1 MGSIVGEEVERYVGN
16 QIDARQILHGSGKS
30 TTRNNN
36 QLKILN
42 TQNSW
47 IKLASGVKITKE
59 KATQLGYPDLLGT
72 ELAKKY
78 ILFNGTS
85 SFYKD
90 GKALAQRG
98 KFLPGTYER
107 SDFGIVPMPGI
118 ESLTVKTL
126 NRGSLKKATLKF
138 KVHSRKQFEII
149 DVLYLR
155 LGYTVLVEWGNNIY
169 TKKGTDLHTVNSTLL
184 EDSFF
189 NTGEDGLENKKDY
202 SSALRLVENKR
213 AEYSGN
219 YDGFLAKISNFEWVF
234 NDDGSYSITLTLISL
249 GDVIES
255 LKSNISLS
263 PALVKFQSYTD
274 SSSQGDNKQEIQNR
288 SKSQLHAFLWAWE
301 WLNTHDKRDKFNK
314 DEFVTNNGNRTVGY
328 FLKQG
333 DETISVTQYTCWWR
347 LWYCYGKDVSHDTP
361 KYTYTAQEF
370 EGPKM
375 NADRDKEMWNHIAA
389 VGRSRGWD
397 DFREEADDDLNSK
410 WDTWKL
416 FYSST
421 TNTTNNPIEFMG
433 GKDGFRT
440 AHADSGRPNCY
451 IRFGALLRYI
461 NEKLVPRINLD
472 EEIIEDPSKLNKLQH
487 QSLTPLFNINIEN
500 GINSNSIMY
509 TIPNHQSCD
518 MKICCIKQT
527 YAWPLDI
534 TDNDGDTHKKGNYY
548 NYFQELEPF
557 RTLDFDASKSP
568 GGTKKFKH
576 VNRAQALN
584 IYLNF
589 DFVREVL
596 DTNTDKDGNVSVFS
610 LIKGICDGVN
620 RAMGGINNLE
630 PIISEENNTLNIID
644 TTPIPGRVKLSG
656 KYVLNLFGYNGNTS
670 NFVRKLNIK
679 TAITPEY
686 ATMIT
691 VGATAGGN
699 IKGTDATAFAKW
711 NYGIEDKFKP
721 SLVSGDV
728 KSANAFPADPVSNY
742 TEKILKDWTAS
753 RLCTADNAPYTS
765 ANRWQDGW
773 SQDTIDQNLSLIPEF
788 YKYAIARKNQLSSG
802 GDSVSGGI
810 GFIPFKIQL
819 TLDGIAGVKIYN
831 VLHIDSSFLPSVYGT
846 SLDFI
851 VTGISHKL
859 SKNDWETDLEVTVM
873 PKSDLK
879 TGVIENYDYLWNEV
893 VSKALEAAAAAST
906 SSGSTSSVTTSSNT
920 APQNTSTPTRNPEK
934 AKGTL
939 GTVGDSSAFV
949 SGLAPGALSLIELA
963 NTVIRSGTT
972 NPLRKRIVAIAASY
986 VGQDELPGENQG
998 WHDQRFEDKI
1008 KKPNVTEK
1016 GWGWFKPEPWC
1027 AWFVSRVMYE
1037 AHVVGNA
1044 LLDEADD
1051 KFKSIWKNRYN
1062 DGANTKPFSAGVAT
1076 TEAYFKNTLKRDVR
1090 RAKAIK
1096 NPDLIQPGDIV
1107 YYNISHIGIVV
1118 KVNKDAKGK
1127 LKSLDIV
1134 NGNTSAKAT
1143 TTKQLRDGG
1152 TTALKR
1158 NYSINNVRGFSRL
1171 FES

>member
-1 MGSIVGEEVERYVGN
+1 MSIVGEEVERYVSS
-16 QIDARQILHGSGKS
+16 QIEARQTLHGSGKS

-36 QLKILN
+36 QLKVLN

-47 IKLASGVKITKE
+47 VKLASGVRITPE
-59 KATQLGYPDLLGT
+59 KAQQLGYPNLSGT

-78 ILFNGTS
+78 VLFNGTS
-85 SFYKD
+85 TFYED

-118 ESLTVKTL
+118 ESLVVKTL
-126 NRGSLKKATLKF
+126 TRGSLKKATLKF

-155 LGYTVLVEWGNNIY
+155 LGYTVLCEWGNNIY
-169 TKKGTDLHTVNSTLL
+169 TKSGTDSHTVNTTLV

-189 NTGEDGLENKKDY
+189 NTGEEGLENQKEFSD
-202 SSALRLVENKR
+202 ALRLIENKR
-213 AEYSGN
+213 TEYSGN

-274 SSSQGDNKQEIQNR
+274 SSSQGENKQEVANR

-301 WLNTHDKRDKFNK
+301 WLNTHDKRDKFTA
-314 DEFVTNNGNRTVGY
+314 DEFITNTGNKKVGY

-333 DETISVTQYTCWWR
+333 DANISVTQYTCWWR
-347 LWYCYGKDVSHDTP
+347 LWYCYGKNVSHDTP
-361 KYTYTAQEF
+361 KYTYTAKEF

-375 NADRDKEMWNHIAA
+375 NADRDREMWHHIAA
-389 VGRSRGWD
+389 VGKSRKWED
-397 DFREEADDDLNSK
+397 WKEEADDDLNSK
-410 WDTWKL
+410 WTTYKL

-421 TNTTNNPIEFMG
+421 TNTTVNPIEFMG

-451 IRFGALLRYI
+451 IRFGALLRYVR
-461 NEKLVPRINLD
+461 EKLIPRINLD
-472 EEIIEDPSKLNKLQH
+472 GETIKDPSKLNSVQH
-487 QSLTPLFNINIEN
+487 QSLKPLFNIDIDD
-500 GINSNSIMY
+500 GVNSNSIMY

-518 MKICCIKQT
+518 MKICTVKQKYIYPT
-527 YAWPLDI
+527 PIVQPNGKSITKSSYLD
-534 TDNDGDTHKKGNYY
+534 
-548 NYFQELEPF
+548 YFKELLPF
-557 RTLDFDASKSP
+557 RTLDFDLTNAPEGSNL
-568 GGTKKFKH
+568 GKFKH
-576 VNRAQALN
+576 VNKAQALN

-596 DTNTDKDGNVSVFS
+596 DSNTDKDGNVSVFN

-630 PIISEENNTLNIID
+630 PILSEENNTLSIVD
-644 TTPIPGRVKLSG
+644 TTPIPGRVKLDG
-656 KYVLNLFGYNGNTS
+656 KYVLNLFGYNNNTS

-699 IKGTDATAFAKW
+699 IKGTDATAFSKW

-721 SLVSGDV
+721 ALVSGDV
-728 KSANAFPADPVSNY
+728 KSAAAFPADPVSNY
-742 TEKILKDWTAS
+742 TEKILKEWTKSLLCIGDNTPYAS
-753 RLCTADNAPYTS
+753 D
-765 ANRWQDGW
+765 RWQEGFN
-773 SQDTIDQNLSLIPEF
+773 QDTIDQNLSLIPEF
-788 YKYAIARKNQLSSG
+788 YKYAIARKNQLSSQ

-810 GFIPFKIQL
+810 GFIPFKIKL
-819 TLDGIAGVKIYN
+819 TLDGISGVKIYN

-851 VTGISHKL
+851 VTGVSHNL
-859 SKNDWETDLEVTVM
+859 TNNDWETDLEVTVM
-873 PKSDLK
+873 PKSDTK
-879 TGVIENYDYLWNEV
+879 TGVIKDYDYLWDEKVNA
-893 VSKALEAAAAAST
+893 KLEAAAA
-906 SSGSTSSVTTSSNT
+906 SSTTSST
-920 APQNTSTPTRNPEK
+920 PPQNQQTTTPPKRNPEK

-939 GTVGDSSAFV
+939 GTRGKV
-949 SGLAPGALSLIELA
+949 SDLAPDALSIIEWT
-963 NTVIRSGTT
+963 NVITRSGTT
-972 NPLRKRIVAIAASY
+972 KELRKRIVGIAASY
-986 VGQDELPGENQG
+986 VGQSELPGNNQG
-998 WHDQRFEDKI
+998 WHDQLFQDKI
-1008 KKPNVTEK
+1008 KTPNVTEK
-1016 GWGWFKPEPWC
+1016 GWGWYKPEPWC

-1037 AHVVGNA
+1037 AHVAGNA
-1044 LLDEADD
+1044 LVNEAKDE
-1051 KFKSIWKNRYN
+1051 FKSIWKNRYN
-1062 DGANTKPFSAGVAT
+1062 DGANTKPFSAGVLT
-1076 TEAYFKNTLKRDVR
+1076 TEQYFKNVLKRDVR

-1118 KVNKDAKGK
+1118 KINKDSKGK

-1143 TTKQLRDGG
+1143 TTQELRDGG
-1152 TTALKR
+1152 TTALTR
-1158 NYSINNVRGFSRL
+1158 NYSVQKIRGFSRL